1 MSEEIA
7 RPYDRAVAS
16 RGLSG
21 RGRAMSYNVFDAMA
35 HGWPGWTM
43 GWSDG
48 RARSDVPV
56 PVTDTSVT
64 CQKRFSQHRQ
74 APW

>member
-35 HGWPGWTM
+35 PLDGLRMDHGMDERDRMCP
-43 GWSDG
+43 
-48 RARSDVPV
+48 
-56 PVTDTSVT
+56 
-64 CQKRFSQHRQ
+64 SQ
-74 APW
+74 

>member
-43 GWSDG
+43 GWTSAIG
-48 RARSDVPV
+48 CARPCSNRHC
-56 PVTDTSVT
+56 SVT